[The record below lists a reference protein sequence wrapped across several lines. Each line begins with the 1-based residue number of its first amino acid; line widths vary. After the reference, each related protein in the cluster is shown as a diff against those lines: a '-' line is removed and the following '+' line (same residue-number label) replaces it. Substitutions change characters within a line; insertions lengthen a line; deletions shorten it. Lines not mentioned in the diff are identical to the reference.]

1 MLSAPGSLERT
12 RFEASAIASTAVLIV
27 VGFAVVYPIFLIIL
41 NSFQLAQPNSPSTF
55 GLSGWRTAFS
65 EPGIRR
71 AIYNTF
77 TLLLARQLISFPV
90 AVFLAW
96 LLARTDLPGK
106 RAFEFLFW
114 LSFFLP
120 PLSITLGWILL
131 LDPEYGIANRFCG
144 WLAGTANGPFNIYSF
159 WGIVWA
165 HLMTNTLTVKVILLT
180 PAFRNMDTALEEAS
194 RAAGASTVKTT
205 LRILLPIMTPALLAV
220 LILAV
225 VYSLQ
230 AFEIE
235 MILGAPVGLHVYST
249 LIYKLLNQEPPLY
262 SSAMALGSVILFAL
276 LPFILLQQRYLRR
289 RAFTTVTGKYQ
300 TQPIPLGRLRYPASV
315 LMAGITFLLTILP
328 IGLTLMGTFMSLF
341 GFFHAAG
348 AWTLANW
355 KRVFADPLFVAS
367 LRNTLATASAAALLA
382 VIVFPLIAYVIVKT
396 RYRWRWALDFISW
409 LPSAV
414 PGILQAIG
422 LLWLFLDTT
431 FLRPLYGSIWLLIA
445 AMVIVSVTFGTQ
457 ILKANLLQISSELEE
472 ASRAAGATWA
482 TTFRRILVPLVLPS
496 IVAVGLVVFIQAAR
510 DISTV
515 ALLASSRS
523 RTLALLQL
531 DFMVEGRYESAA
543 VVAILVT
550 ALTTGAAVMARLF
563 GLRHYPTSS

>member
-1 MLSAPGSLERT
+1 MTAGSLERD
-12 RFEASAIASTAVLIV
+12 RFEASAIAGTAFLIV
-27 VGFAVVYPIFLIIL
+27 VGFFVIYPTFLIIL

-131 LDPEYGIANRFCG
+131 LDPEYGITNQLWAG
-144 WLAGTANGPFNIYSF
+144 LAGAGRGPFNIYSF

-165 HLMTNTLTVKVILLT
+165 HLMTNTLTVKVILIT
-180 PAFRNMDTALEEAS
+180 PAFRNMDAALEDAS
-194 RAAGASTVKTT
+194 RVAGASTVETT
-205 LRILLPIMTPALLAV
+205 IRILLPLMSPALMVV

-235 MILGAPVGLHVYST
+235 MILGTPIGLHVYST
-249 LIYKLLNQEPPLY
+249 LIYKLINQEPPLY
-262 SSAMALGSVILFAL
+262 NSAMALGSVILFVL
-276 LPFILLQQRYLRR
+276 FPFILLQQWYIRR
-289 RAFTTVTGKYQ
+289 RAFTTVTGRYQ
-300 TQPIPLGRLRYPASV
+300 SRVIALRRLRYPAFV
-315 LMAGITFLLTILP
+315 LMAGITLLLTILP
-328 IGLTLMGTFMSLF
+328 VGLTAMGTFMSLF
-341 GFFHAAG
+341 GFFHIES

-355 KRVFADPLFVAS
+355 KRVFADPLFAAS
-367 LRNTLATASAAALLA
+367 LRNTLALSSAAALLA
-382 VIVFPLIAYVIVKT
+382 VTVFPLIAYIIVKT

-422 LLWLFLDTT
+422 LLWLFLDTA
-431 FLRPLYGSIWLLIA
+431 FLRPFYGSIWLLIA

-457 ILKANLLQISSELEE
+457 ILKASLIQISDELEE
-472 ASRAAGATWA
+472 ASRASGASWA
-482 TTFRRILVPLVLPS
+482 TTFMRILAPLALPS
-496 IVAVGLVVFIQAAR
+496 VVAVGLVVFIQAAR

-515 ALLASSRS
+515 ALLASSQS

-543 VVAILVT
+543 VVATLVT
-550 ALTTGAAVMARLF
+550 VLTTGVAVVARFL
-563 GLRHYPTSS
+563 GLRLYPTS